1 MNREAGNASRAVRVV
16 RSRSAYEELSK
27 AGDPLVKL
35 DEVVDFELFRGEIE
49 RALAFSD
56 GSKGGRPPWDAL
68 LMFKAFV
75 LQALYGLVG

>member
-1 MNREAGNASRAVRVV
+1 MRLGPFGLFDLDRR
-16 RSRSAYEELSK
+16 YEELAK

-56 GSKGGRPPWDAL
+56 GSKGGRPPWDAV
-68 LMFKAFV
+68 LMFEAFV